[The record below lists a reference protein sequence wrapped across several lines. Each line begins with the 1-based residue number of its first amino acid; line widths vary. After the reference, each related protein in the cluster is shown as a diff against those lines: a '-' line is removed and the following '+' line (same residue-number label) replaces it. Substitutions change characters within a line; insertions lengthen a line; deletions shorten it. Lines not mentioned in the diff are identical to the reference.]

1 MPAGLF
7 LSIEGIDGSGKSTQL
22 QLLTAKLGKQGI
34 AYLLN
39 REPGGSEVGR
49 QIRQILLRPGN
60 PVSPTA
66 ELLLY
71 FANRAQNVD
80 EQIRPA
86 LAAGSLVIS
95 DRYTD
100 STLAYQGAARGL
112 GQALVRQLHEIACRG
127 TEPSLTLYLRIRP
140 EVSAERLR
148 RQAKDR
154 LESEDACFHRAVFD
168 AYEELASAYPL
179 RIVAVDG
186 ERDPG
191 VIAEE
196 IWTIVSDRLSKDGA
210 A

>member
-22 QLLTAKLGKQGI
+22 HLLTAKLEAHGV

-49 QIRQILLRPGN
+49 QIREIVLRPGN

-112 GQALVRQLHEIACRG
+112 GQELVRQLHAIACRG
-127 TEPSLTLYLRIRP
+127 TEPSLTLYLRIHP

-148 RQAKDR
+148 EQSKDR
-154 LESEDACFHRAVFD
+154 LESEAGDFHTAVFA
-168 AYEELASAYPL
+168 AYEALAAAHPE
-179 RIVAVDG
+179 RIVAIDG
-186 ERDPG
+186 ERQPAA
-191 VIAEE
+191 IAED
-196 IWTIVSDRLSKDGA
+196 IWAIVSERWACRDR
-210 A
+210 